1 MNLEH
6 ILASSIPR
14 QWVTRQAIVLDWNEG
29 PRNGV
34 CSLAEPGC
42 DFFFHLFAESAEED
56 LLGIRL
62 YAVSELQAGTVAQ
75 IEALLRP
82 LGQPV
87 GPLWIP
93 AWKSVEPAARREIE
107 GRLDALLVAARPT
120 SLLTATADWLHF
132 EGCWNADR
140 LAGMQ
145 TRSSEK

>member
-6 ILASSIPR
+6 ILASSVPR
-14 QWVTRQAIVLDWNEG
+14 QWVTRQAIVLDWDEG

-34 CSLAEPGC
+34 CALAEPRGE
-42 DFFFHLFAESAEED
+42 FFFHLFAESAEEN

-62 YAVSELQAGTVAQ
+62 FAVSELEEGTVAK

-93 AWKSVEPAARREIE
+93 AWKLVEPDVRLEIE
-107 GRLDALLVAARPT
+107 SHLDALVVAARPT
-120 SLLTATADWLHF
+120 ALLTATSDWLHF
-132 EGCWNADR
+132 EGCWNAER
-140 LAGMQ
+140 IVGKSMLSAAH
-145 TRSSEK
+145 